1 MPVTIALLQ
10 ARRSYPSVSLILS
23 TPDGTVSAAD
33 VDRGLRHID
42 ELDRRLR
49 GDCTDRLRDEIVDS
63 LRVQLRSHAGAANGG
78 GLALFASNGFEAA
91 MPLAVEVR
99 ERSVVDA
106 TFATRDLVDHVRR
119 AVSFTVVAVSDN
131 RVRLLHGTHA
141 LLTEVASEPFPLVR
155 GDDESI
161 ASWTRRAVSALR
173 LHGASTDHPLVVAG
187 VERQVVDLLDR
198 SGVTPLAIVKG
209 NHDRTSRA
217 ELHRLAWVEVEGWLK
232 ERESEAVER
241 LDRARSR
248 KLYVS
253 GIDELWTLAA
263 EGRVAHL
270 VAERGFE
277 YPARLNGDALVPV
290 GDDEVTAP
298 DVIDDAVDELI
309 EAVVNQRGTVV
320 LVADGTL
327 ADAGR
332 IAAELRW

>member
-1 MPVTIALLQ
+1 
-10 ARRSYPSVSLILS
+10 
-23 TPDGTVSAAD
+23 
-33 VDRGLRHID
+33 
-42 ELDRRLR
+42 
-49 GDCTDRLRDEIVDS
+49 
-63 LRVQLRSHAGAANGG
+63 LRVQLRSHAGGANGS

-141 LLTEVASEPFPLVR
+141 LLTEVR

-161 ASWTRRAVSALR
+161 ASWTRRAVSALK

-209 NHDRTSRA
+209 NHDRTSRT
-217 ELHRLAWVEVEGWLK
+217 ELHGLAWVEVEGWLK

-298 DVIDDAVDELI
+298 
-309 EAVVNQRGTVV
+309 T
-320 LVADGTL
+320 
-327 ADAGR
+327 
-332 IAAELRW
+332 